1 MDMQMPILD
10 GYQATR
16 ELRDQG
22 FDLPIIA
29 LTAHAMS
36 GERDKCLAAGCT
48 DYATKPI
55 DRPRLLGM
63 IAEHLAQAHNL
74 AVTRGALV
82 SRWVCLQSNRA
93 FVRMQRP
100 MRSLAEVRKQHSI
113 LSRAHRAC
121 PNDFGF
127 VDVCFVVD
135 PLRMGVVGSALGV
148 LDQDQMPTRKST
160 QPLLDPL
167 TLPGPLGYFEKA
179 WPLGETQ
186 CEVGQQD
193 DA

>member
-16 ELRDQG
+16 ELWDQG

-63 IAEHLAQAHNL
+63 IAEHLAQA
-74 AVTRGALV
+74 
-82 SRWVCLQSNRA
+82 
-93 FVRMQRP
+93 
-100 MRSLAEVRKQHSI
+100 RK
-113 LSRAHRAC
+113 
-121 PNDFGF
+121 
-127 VDVCFVVD
+127 
-135 PLRMGVVGSALGV
+135 
-148 LDQDQMPTRKST
+148 
-160 QPLLDPL
+160 L
-167 TLPGPLGYFEKA
+167 T
-179 WPLGETQ
+179 T
-186 CEVGQQD
+186 
-193 DA
+193 